1 MLFTIRRMLVCS
13 DLSENS
19 ELVLKNAEKIRH
31 RTGAEVD
38 LLHVSVDSEASGAKL
53 QEQMK
58 RHNLKGNLI
67 QKEGDVPTVINE
79 VIESGKYDLLI
90 IGHNSQTGIWKHLLG
105 SVARKLLSSVPVPTL
120 VLKKEL
126 QFDKMGCL
134 IDNTSSLGWM
144 ITSSLDYYR
153 SLKFETIEFVNLWHD
168 LPEPFGHGGS
178 SAEFKSR
185 LWEEIRYFEHEK
197 EKVSVRVE
205 PAREL
210 QVAHHLFEIVQEDQV
225 DLAVMKRNRGKNVK
239 TMMLGSETMRMLE
252 LEPLNLLILP
262 V

>member
-1 MLFTIRRMLVCS
+1 MLFTIKRMLVCS

-19 ELVLKNAEKIRH
+19 ELVLMNAEKLRQRI
-31 RTGAEVD
+31 GGEID
-38 LLHVSVDSEASGAKL
+38 ILHVSQDSHASKSKL

-58 RHNLKGNLI
+58 RHHFQGNLI
-67 QKEGDVPTVINE
+67 QREGDVPHVINE
-79 VIESGKYDLLI
+79 VIASGKYDLLI
-90 IGHNSQTGIWKHLLG
+90 IGHNSQTGVWKHLLG
-105 SVARKLLSSVPVPTL
+105 SVARKLLSSVPLPTL

-126 QFDKMGCL
+126 QFNKMGCL
-134 IDNTSSLGWM
+134 VDNTSSLGWM
-144 ITSSLDYYR
+144 ITSSLDFYR
-153 SLKFETIEFVNLWHD
+153 SLKFDTIEFVNLWHD

-178 SAEFKSR
+178 SSEFKSR
-185 LWEEIRYFEHEK
+185 LWEEIHYFEHEK

-210 QVAHHLFEIVQEDQV
+210 QVANHLFEIIQEEKI

-239 TMMLGSETMRMLE
+239 TMMIGSETMRMLE